1 MVAQTQVPYLSG
13 KVVLLDRAKDHFQF
27 TSDAVEVWVHGDLPR
42 GLRRETVAKLG
53 VGPWSSDIIR
63 PRGSRWKCQLG
74 VRKGLGHFSEKP
86 SHLGSEGSWAHRG
99 GWTSGP
105 WRVCCQRRAGAGLHP
120 LEMAS
125 A

>member
-27 TSDAVEVWVHGDLPR
+27 TSDAVQVWVHGDLPR

-86 SHLGSEGSWAHRG
+86 SHLGSEGSG
-99 GWTSGP
+99 EGP
-105 WRVCCQRRAGAGLHP
+105 EGLV
-120 LEMAS
+120 
-125 A
+125 

>member
-1 MVAQTQVPYLSG
+1 MVTQTQVPYLSG

-74 VRKGLGHFSEKP
+74 VRKGLGHFSALFGLGGVSLSHPRVLPLQLGLSALPSVSRPEKCAV
-86 SHLGSEGSWAHRG
+86 LATE
-99 GWTSGP
+99 
-105 WRVCCQRRAGAGLHP
+105 
-120 LEMAS
+120 
-125 A
+125 